1 MRDRDSWRLAAG
13 EGRGKREGEAAG
25 ERLVAGERGGERK
38 GLAAGKRLAAGEG
51 LAADELLPAVGAA
64 GQEAPPGRPQ
74 PLATLLNSRPGH
86 ATRQ

>member
-1 MRDRDSWRLAAG
+1 MRDGDRWRLAAG
-13 EGRGKREGEAAG
+13 ERGGEREGQAAG
-25 ERLVAGERGGERK
+25 ERLAARERGGERK
-38 GLAAGKRLAAGEG
+38 GLTAGKRLAASEG

-74 PLATLLNSRPGH
+74 PPATLLNSRPGH